1 MPPTKA
7 ATLFFALIL
16 SVSCSGAGGYSGEPD
31 SPKETVPLPEKS
43 PGEQLNEARAE
54 FNSCLSAEGYDRFLG
69 FSDPEGDS
77 TAPENQKAYR
87 DALELCNTRS
97 GVGALREGF
106 AESRAERT
114 PEQTEQVN
122 ELMLEALDCLRAKGW
137 DVEDPLPDETGALNL
152 RGLFQNPDGELDME
166 QVRECMTSF
175 RPPRG

>member
-1 MPPTKA
+1 M
-7 ATLFFALIL
+7 
-16 SVSCSGAGGYSGEPD
+16 
-31 SPKETVPLPEKS
+31 KETVPLVEKS
-43 PGEQLNEARAE
+43 PREELNEASVE

-69 FSDPEGDS
+69 FPDSEGDS
-77 TAPENQKAYR
+77 NAPENQKRYR

-97 GVGALREGF
+97 GIGALRERF

-114 PEQTEQVN
+114 PQQIEQVN

-137 DVEDPLPDETGALNL
+137 DVGDPLPDETGALNL

-166 QVRECMTSF
+166 QVRECRTSF

>member
-1 MPPTKA
+1 MKA

-16 SVSCSGAGGYSGEPD
+16 SVSCSEAGGYSGEPD
-31 SPKETVPLPEKS
+31 SPKETVPLTEKS

-69 FSDPEGDS
+69 FPDSEGDS
-77 TAPENQKAYR
+77 NAPENQKAYR

-114 PEQTEQVN
+114 PEQIEQVN

-175 RPPRG
+175 RPPSG

>member
-1 MPPTKA
+1 MQA

-16 SVSCSGAGGYSGEPD
+16 SVSCSGVGGDSGEPN
-31 SPKETVPLPEKS
+31 SPKETVPLAEKS

-69 FSDPEGDS
+69 FPNSEGDS
-77 TAPENQKAYR
+77 NVPENQKAYR

-114 PEQTEQVN
+114 PEQIKQVN

>member
-1 MPPTKA
+1 MPPMKA
-7 ATLFFALIL
+7 ATLFIALSL
-16 SVSCSGAGGYSGEPD
+16 SVSCSGTGGYPGEPD
-31 SPKETVPLPEKS
+31 SPKETVPLAEKS
-43 PGEQLNEARAE
+43 PREQLNEARAE
-54 FNSCLSAEGYDRFLG
+54 FNSCLSAEGYDRFFG
-69 FSDPEGDS
+69 FPDSEGDS
-77 TAPENQKAYR
+77 NAPENQTAYR

-114 PEQTEQVN
+114 PGQIEQVN
-122 ELMLEALDCLRAKGW
+122 ESMLQALDCLRAKGW

>member
-16 SVSCSGAGGYSGEPD
+16 SVSCSGAGGYSGEHD
-31 SPKETVPLPEKS
+31 SLKETVPLVEKS
-43 PGEQLNEARAE
+43 PREQLNEASAE
-54 FNSCLSAEGYDRFLG
+54 FNLCLSAEGYDRFLG
-69 FSDPEGDS
+69 FPDSEGDS
-77 TAPENQKAYR
+77 NAPENQKRYR

-114 PEQTEQVN
+114 PEQIEQVN

-166 QVRECMTSF
+166 QVRECITSF

>member
-1 MPPTKA
+1 MKA

-31 SPKETVPLPEKS
+31 SPKETVPLAEKS

-69 FSDPEGDS
+69 FPDPEGDS
-77 TAPENQKAYR
+77 NAPENQKGYR
-87 DALELCNTRS
+87 DVLELCNTRS

-114 PEQTEQVN
+114 PEQIEQVN

-175 RPPRG
+175 RPPSG

>member
-1 MPPTKA
+1 MKA

-16 SVSCSGAGGYSGEPD
+16 SVSCSEAGGYSGDPD
-31 SPKETVPLPEKS
+31 SPKETVPLAEKS

-54 FNSCLSAEGYDRFLG
+54 FNSCLSTEGYDRFLG

-114 PEQTEQVN
+114 PEQIEQVN

>member
-1 MPPTKA
+1 MPSAKA
-7 ATLFFALIL
+7 VTLFFALIL
-16 SVSCSGAGGYSGEPD
+16 SVSCSGAKGYSGEHD
-31 SPKETVPLPEKS
+31 SPKEAVPLAEKS
-43 PGEQLNEARAE
+43 PREQLNEANAE
-54 FNSCLSAEGYDRFLG
+54 FNSCLRAEGYDRFLG
-69 FSDPEGDS
+69 FPDSEGDPN
-77 TAPENQKAYR
+77 APENQKGYR

-97 GVGALREGF
+97 GAGALREGF

-114 PEQTEQVN
+114 PEQIEQVN

-137 DVEDPLPDETGALNL
+137 DVEDPLPDETGALNI